1 MKKGTGYYLKSY
13 LKNNL
18 AVLVFELIIIM
29 LLAVICT
36 VLLGGE
42 PLWLGPVLTLCAYLL
57 AELRFMMSYVA
68 SKTRKQAE
76 TEQEASKQMPDELEE
91 EGKESE
97 EVQDAFVLT
106 AIAQT
111 APYDS
116 TEMPDEPKTKEVEQ
130 SECEAAIDPMPVI
143 EEVADQD
150 TTIEKLTGQET
161 TDEETTIEDMPIEE
175 PAMEEAMSVGSD
187 MAEPDDTFDVE
198 DDFDDF
204 DDDMGLPV
212 RQSTLDLGDE

>member
-1 MKKGTGYYLKSY
+1 MKNGTGYYLKSY

-18 AVLVFELIIIM
+18 AVLIFELIIIV
-29 LLAVICT
+29 LLAVVCT

-42 PLWLGPVLTLCAYLL
+42 PVWLGSVLALCAYLL

-76 TEQEASKQMPDELEE
+76 AEQEALKQMPDELEE

-97 EVQDAFVLT
+97 QVQDAFVSP

-111 APYDS
+111 ASYDS
-116 TEMPDEPKTKEVEQ
+116 TEMPDHPKTKEVEQ
-130 SECEAAIDPMPVI
+130 SESEVEIDPMPVI
-143 EEVADQD
+143 EEVADHD
-150 TTIEKLTGQET
+150 ATIEEL
-161 TDEETTIEDMPIEE
+161 TDEKTTIEDMPIEE
-175 PAMEEAMSVGSD
+175 LAMKEPMSVESD
-187 MAEPDDTFDVE
+187 MAEPDDVVDIE
-198 DDFDDF
+198 MDFDDF
-204 DDDMGLPV
+204 DDDLDLPV